1 MKVDMDIVSIVGVLF
16 TVLGTLIAL
25 HAIFKNRNKKEKSI
39 EVATVASRFVAL
51 FESHGVHRN
60 QIPDFFDHGL
70 TLHDCADESELLK
83 KLDTKI
89 LTDASKLFGVNLE
102 WLQGASSEI
111 YDIPSFYK
119 DNKAC
124 EKYLT
129 EFQSNRLDA
138 QITTYV
144 LTENADKQHLDGD
157 NAVLLIA
164 EVIGH
169 INDREICRYHLAGKI
184 QKNYWKARAYFAVS
198 CALLI
203 KHGFHPIGQTVDEEW
218 LITLNKGK
226 TLIEYDY
233 NDGGQNFILPSRCV
247 WYIDEFLECPD
258 KYLSG
263 VDPERDNFG
272 HISALRMWLK
282 FEHFMKIDDESSY
295 KKAIMAFEG
304 KLKTLS

>member
-1 MKVDMDIVSIVGVLF
+1 MENIQLLYW
-16 TVLGTLIAL
+16 VLGGI
-25 HAIFKNRNKKEKSI
+25 
-39 EVATVASRFVAL
+39 VAVTTIYKFFWKAPADREGEAAPSKISTVASRFVAL

-70 TLHDCADESELLK
+70 TLHDCADEAELLK
-83 KLDTKI
+83 KLDTKT
-89 LTDASKLFGVNLE
+89 LTDASELFGVNLE

-111 YDIPSFYK
+111 YEIPSFYK

-129 EFQSNRLDA
+129 EFKSNRPDA

-144 LTENADKQHLDGD
+144 LTANADKQYLDQD

-169 INDREICRYHLAGKI
+169 INDREIYRYHLAGKI
-184 QKNYWKARAYFAVS
+184 QNNYWKARAYFAVS

-203 KHGFHPIGQTVDEEW
+203 KHGFSPIGQTVDEQW

-233 NDGGQNFILPSRCV
+233 NDGWQDFILPSSCV
-247 WYIDEFLECPD
+247 WYVDEFLECPD
-258 KYLSG
+258 KYLSD
-263 VDPERDNFG
+263 VDPERNNFG
-272 HISALRMWLK
+272 HISALQMWLEFK
-282 FEHFMKIDDESSY
+282 HFMKIGDESSY
-295 KKAIMAFEG
+295 KKAEAAFVE
-304 KLKTLS
+304 KLKELY

>member
-1 MKVDMDIVSIVGVLF
+1 MEFVKIV
-16 TVLGTLIAL
+16 TVICALVGTLIA
-25 HAIFKNRNKKEKSI
+25 AYRFFWKAPSEKEVETATSKNETI
-39 EVATVASRFVAL
+39 ATRFFAL

-70 TLHDCADESELLK
+70 TLHDCADEAELLK
-83 KLDTKI
+83 KLDTQT
-89 LTDASKLFGVNLE
+89 LMDASELFGVNLE
-102 WLQGASSEI
+102 WLQGSSSEI

-129 EFQSNRLDA
+129 EFKSNRPDA

-144 LTENADKQHLDGD
+144 LTANADKQYLDEE
-157 NAVLLIA
+157 NAVLFIA

-169 INDREICRYHLAGKI
+169 INDREIYRYHLAGKI

-226 TLIEYDY
+226 TLIEYNY
-233 NDGGQNFILPSRCV
+233 HDGWQDFILPSRCV
-247 WYIDEFLECPD
+247 WYVDEFLEYPD
-258 KYLSG
+258 KYLAG
-263 VDPERDNFG
+263 VDLEMNNFG
-272 HISALRMWLK
+272 HISALQMWLEFK
-282 FEHFMKIDDESSY
+282 HFMKIDDESSY
-295 KKAIMAFEG
+295 KKAQTAFEN
-304 KLKTLS
+304 KLEELS